1 MDRNFLKI
9 FCARFWRCFYC
20 CRCRSNLPVFFAR
33 QKQTKL
39 KAKCI
44 FCCSASNYCEL
55 KRNNCELS
63 VLSCE
68 NWNWRIDRLCKD
80 PWITLRANRTSKE
93 ARESRREKWRR
104 QLHLVS
110 VTSRIQHYYHLSL
123 NLFALLLLLLLL
135 LWSYCCCCGGTTAAA
150 AAASVVGL
158 LWAAA
163 DNDVW

>member
-1 MDRNFLKI
+1 MKI

-20 CRCRSNLPVFFAR
+20 CRCGSNLPVFFAR

-39 KAKCI
+39 KAKYI
-44 FCCSASNYCEL
+44 FCCSAASYCEL
-55 KRNNCELS
+55 TRNNCELS
-63 VLSCE
+63 VLSRV
-68 NWNWRIDRLCKD
+68 NWNWRIERLCKD
-80 PWITLRANRTSKE
+80 PWITLRANRKRRRHERAGQRVSQ
-93 ARESRREKWRR
+93 REKETISSGKRNKP
-104 QLHLVS
+104 H
-110 VTSRIQHYYHLSL
+110 QHYYHLSL

-135 LWSYCCCCGGTTAAA
+135 WSYCCCCGGATAAA